1 MNVQRS
7 PRRDARKSV
16 EQDRVVVGYS
26 PDGMPLNAAGE
37 IVLTPMM
44 RLEGCYM
51 MDNGSVGKRSRL
63 ARQGRLM

>member
-1 MNVQRS
+1 
-7 PRRDARKSV
+7 
-16 EQDRVVVGYS
+16 
-26 PDGMPLNAAGE
+26 MPLNAAGE

-44 RLEGCYM
+44 RLEGYYM